1 MKASAVELLEV
12 MIEEAN
18 ENSKTLARIF
28 STKIPVFYCHYSINT
43 QIINHILH
51 ILEL

>member
-18 ENSKTLARIF
+18 ENSKTLAM
-28 STKIPVFYCHYSINT
+28 STMKAFWVSKGQTALLKKHVITSVNV
-43 QIINHILH
+43 L
-51 ILEL
+51 L